1 MNVIIADSI
10 AAMNGKRKGEIK
22 MAFCRYCGKQL
33 KNGEKCNCEQSK
45 KREIEFAKEQEQLR
59 KQYYMQKQKEQNQKI
74 NNQGGVP
81 GQQPIRGNYPGGVS
95 GQQPINGNYPGGVPG
110 QQPINGNHLG
120 GVSGQQP
127 IRGNYPGGVSG
138 QQPINGNYPG
148 EVPGQ
153 QPIRGNYP
161 GGASGQ
167 QPIRGNYPGGYPG
180 QQPIN
185 GNYPGGAP
193 GQQPINGDYP
203 GQQPINGGYSGW
215 NQVPQP
221 NGNQGN
227 ISQMASGIGKRIL
240 STAVDIFRS
249 PLNAVKNLG
258 NSNSI
263 AESLI
268 ISGISMFVL
277 LIELLIACAII
288 GANLEDQIFGSVFQ
302 DMLNSVMKY
311 AILILIGMF
320 LWGLLVAGVM
330 FVVSKYLFHENIT
343 FIQTYAVIAVKTL
356 AGVILFTAYVI
367 FFIAMMYVAKI
378 FNSDIGAIIMLIV
391 MLLVIPIVMFTNF
404 IFLYGYF
411 EVLER
416 EPSVKL
422 YEILVMHIVLFII
435 SLIVGKILGYF
446 IQQAIS
452 DSLSGIGG
460 WLLSGLFS

>member
-1 MNVIIADSI
+1 MNVIVADSI
-10 AAMNGKRKGEIK
+10 AGMNGKRKGEIK

-59 KQYYMQKQKEQNQKI
+59 KQYYMQKQKEQNRKI

-81 GQQPIRGNYPGGVS
+81 GQQPIRGNYPG
-95 GQQPINGNYPGGVPG
+95 QQPINGNYPGGVPG
-110 QQPINGNHLG
+110 QQPI
-120 GVSGQQP
+120 
-127 IRGNYPGGVSG
+127 RGDYPGG
-138 QQPINGNYPG
+138 
-148 EVPGQ
+148 
-153 QPIRGNYP
+153 
-161 GGASGQ
+161 
-167 QPIRGNYPGGYPG
+167 
-180 QQPIN
+180 
-185 GNYPGGAP
+185 
-193 GQQPINGDYP
+193 YP

>member
-1 MNVIIADSI
+1 M

-81 GQQPIRGNYPGGVS
+81 GQQPIRGNYPGGAP

-127 IRGNYPGGVSG
+127 IRGNYPG
-138 QQPINGNYPG
+138 
-148 EVPGQ
+148 EV
-153 QPIRGNYP
+153 
-161 GGASGQ
+161 
-167 QPIRGNYPGGYPG
+167 PG

-356 AGVILFTAYVI
+356 AGVILFTAYII

-422 YEILVMHIVLFII
+422 YEILVMHIVLFIV

>member
-1 MNVIIADSI
+1 M

-81 GQQPIRGNYPGGVS
+81 GQQPI
-95 GQQPINGNYPGGVPG
+95 NGNY
-110 QQPINGNHLG
+110 L
-120 GVSGQQP
+120 
-127 IRGNYPGGVSG
+127 
-138 QQPINGNYPG
+138 G

-161 GGASGQ
+161 GGAPGQ
-167 QPIRGNYPGGYPG
+167 QPIRGNYPGGAPG
-180 QQPIN
+180 QQPN
-185 GNYPGGAP
+185 GNYPGGYP

-203 GQQPINGGYSGW
+203 GQQPINGCYSGW

-240 STAVDIFRS
+240 STAVDTFRS

-277 LIELLIACAII
+277 LIELLIACAIV

-367 FFIAMMYVAKI
+367 FFIAMMYVVKI

-422 YEILVMHIVLFII
+422 YEILVMHIVLFIV
-435 SLIVGKILGYF
+435 SLIVGRILGYF

-452 DSLSGIGG
+452 DSISGIGG

>member
-1 MNVIIADSI
+1 MAG
-10 AAMNGKRKGEIK
+10 MNGKRKGEIK

-74 NNQGGVP
+74 NNPGGAPGQQPISGNHLGGVP
-81 GQQPIRGNYPGGVS
+81 GQQP
-95 GQQPINGNYPGGVPG
+95 NGNYP
-110 QQPINGNHLG
+110 G

-127 IRGNYPGGVSG
+127 IRGNYPG
-138 QQPINGNYPG
+138 

-153 QPIRGNYP
+153 QPINRNHP
-161 GGASGQ
+161 GGVPGQ
-167 QPIRGNYPGGYPG
+167 QPNGNYPGGYPG
-180 QQPIN
+180 QQQIN
-185 GNYPGGAP
+185 GDYPGG
-193 GQQPINGDYP
+193 YP

-240 STAVDIFRS
+240 STAVDTFRS

-367 FFIAMMYVAKI
+367 FFIAMMYVVKI

-452 DSLSGIGG
+452 DSISGIGG
-460 WLLSGLFS
+460 WLLRGLFS

>member
-1 MNVIIADSI
+1 M

-81 GQQPIRGNYPGGVS
+81 GQQPI
-95 GQQPINGNYPGGVPG
+95 
-110 QQPINGNHLG
+110 NGNHLG
-120 GVSGQQP
+120 G
-127 IRGNYPGGVSG
+127 
-138 QQPINGNYPG
+138 
-148 EVPGQ
+148 VPGQ

-193 GQQPINGDYP
+193 GQQPINGD
-203 GQQPINGGYSGW
+203 YSGW

-356 AGVILFTAYVI
+356 AGVILFTAYII

-411 EVLER
+411 EVLKR

-422 YEILVMHIVLFII
+422 YEILVMHIVLFIV

-452 DSLSGIGG
+452 DSISGIGG

>member
-1 MNVIIADSI
+1 M

-74 NNQGGVP
+74 NNQGGVSGQQPIRGNNQGGVSGQQPIRGNYPGEVP

-95 GQQPINGNYPGGVPG
+95 GQQPI
-110 QQPINGNHLG
+110 
-120 GVSGQQP
+120 
-127 IRGNYPGGVSG
+127 
-138 QQPINGNYPG
+138 
-148 EVPGQ
+148 
-153 QPIRGNYP
+153 RGNYP
-161 GGASGQ
+161 GGAPGQ
-167 QPIRGNYPGGYPG
+167 QPINGNYPGGYPG

-185 GNYPGGAP
+185 GDYPGG
-193 GQQPINGDYP
+193 YP
-203 GQQPINGGYSGW
+203 GQQPINGGYSSW

-320 LWGLLVAGVM
+320 LWGLLVTGVM
-330 FVVSKYLFHENIT
+330 FVVSKYLFHDNIT

-356 AGVILFTAYVI
+356 AGVILFTA
-367 FFIAMMYVAKI
+367 
-378 FNSDIGAIIMLIV
+378 
-391 MLLVIPIVMFTNF
+391 
-404 IFLYGYF
+404 
-411 EVLER
+411 
-416 EPSVKL
+416 
-422 YEILVMHIVLFII
+422 
-435 SLIVGKILGYF
+435 
-446 IQQAIS
+446 
-452 DSLSGIGG
+452 
-460 WLLSGLFS
+460 

>member
-1 MNVIIADSI
+1 MNVIIADRM

-59 KQYYMQKQKEQNQKI
+59 KQYYMQKQKEQNRKI
-74 NNQGGVP
+74 NNQ
-81 GQQPIRGNYPGGVS
+81 
-95 GQQPINGNYPGGVPG
+95 GGVPG

-127 IRGNYPGGVSG
+127 IRGNYPG
-138 QQPINGNYPG
+138 
-148 EVPGQ
+148 
-153 QPIRGNYP
+153 
-161 GGASGQ
+161 
-167 QPIRGNYPGGYPG
+167 

-203 GQQPINGGYSGW
+203 GGYSGQQPINGGYSGW

>member
-1 MNVIIADSI
+1 M

-81 GQQPIRGNYPGGVS
+81 GQQPI
-95 GQQPINGNYPGGVPG
+95 
-110 QQPINGNHLG
+110 NGNHLG

-161 GGASGQ
+161 GGAPGQ
-167 QPIRGNYPGGYPG
+167 QPIRGNYPGGAPG
-180 QQPIN
+180 QQPN
-185 GNYPGGAP
+185 GNYPGGYP
-193 GQQPINGDYP
+193 GQQQINGDYP
-203 GQQPINGGYSGW
+203 GQQPINGCYSGW

-240 STAVDIFRS
+240 STAVDTFRS

-367 FFIAMMYVAKI
+367 FFIAMMYVVKI
-378 FNSDIGAIIMLIV
+378 FNSDIGTIIMLIV

-422 YEILVMHIVLFII
+422 YEILVMHIVLFIV
-435 SLIVGKILGYF
+435 SLIVGRILGYF

>member
-1 MNVIIADSI
+1 M

-59 KQYYMQKQKEQNQKI
+59 KQYYMQKQKEQNRKI

-81 GQQPIRGNYPGGVS
+81 

-161 GGASGQ
+161 G
-167 QPIRGNYPGGYPG
+167 

-193 GQQPINGDYP
+193 GQQPINGDYPGGYP

>member
-1 MNVIIADSI
+1 MS
-10 AAMNGKRKGEIK
+10 AMNGKRKGEIK

-59 KQYYMQKQKEQNQKI
+59 KQYYMQKQKEQNRKI
-74 NNQGGVP
+74 NNQ
-81 GQQPIRGNYPGGVS
+81 
-95 GQQPINGNYPGGVPG
+95 GGVPG

-356 AGVILFTAYVI
+356 AGVILFTAYII

-422 YEILVMHIVLFII
+422 YEILVMHIVLFIV
-435 SLIVGKILGYF
+435 SLIVGRILGYF

-452 DSLSGIGG
+452 DSISGIGG

>member
-1 MNVIIADSI
+1 M

-95 GQQPINGNYPGGVPG
+95 
-110 QQPINGNHLG
+110 
-120 GVSGQQP
+120 
-127 IRGNYPGGVSG
+127 
-138 QQPINGNYPG
+138 
-148 EVPGQ
+148 
-153 QPIRGNYP
+153 
-161 GGASGQ
+161 
-167 QPIRGNYPGGYPG
+167 G

-330 FVVSKYLFHENIT
+330 LQLVLLF
-343 FIQTYAVIAVKTL
+343 
-356 AGVILFTAYVI
+356 
-367 FFIAMMYVAKI
+367 
-378 FNSDIGAIIMLIV
+378 
-391 MLLVIPIVMFTNF
+391 
-404 IFLYGYF
+404 
-411 EVLER
+411 
-416 EPSVKL
+416 
-422 YEILVMHIVLFII
+422 
-435 SLIVGKILGYF
+435 
-446 IQQAIS
+446 
-452 DSLSGIGG
+452 
-460 WLLSGLFS
+460 

>member
-1 MNVIIADSI
+1 M

-59 KQYYMQKQKEQNQKI
+59 KQYYMQKQKEQNRKI
-74 NNQGGVP
+74 NNQ
-81 GQQPIRGNYPGGVS
+81 
-95 GQQPINGNYPGGVPG
+95 GGVPG

-148 EVPGQ
+148 EVPRQQPIRGNYPGGAPGQ

-161 GGASGQ
+161 GGAPGQ
-167 QPIRGNYPGGYPG
+167 QPNGNYPGGYPG
-180 QQPIN
+180 QQ
-185 GNYPGGAP
+185 
-193 GQQPINGDYP
+193 QINGDYP
-203 GQQPINGGYSGW
+203 GQQPINGCYSGW

-302 DMLNSVMKY
+302 NMLNSVMKY

-367 FFIAMMYVAKI
+367 FFIAMMYVVKI

-422 YEILVMHIVLFII
+422 YEILVMHIVLFIV
-435 SLIVGKILGYF
+435 SLIVGRILGYF

-452 DSLSGIGG
+452 DSISGIGG

>member
-1 MNVIIADSI
+1 M

-74 NNQGGVP
+74 NNPGGAP

-95 GQQPINGNYPGGVPG
+95 GQQPINRNHPGGVPG
-110 QQPINGNHLG
+110 QQPNGNYPGGAPGQQPINGNYPG
-120 GVSGQQP
+120 EVPGQQP
-127 IRGNYPGGVSG
+127 IRGNYPGG
-138 QQPINGNYPG
+138 
-148 EVPGQ
+148 VPGQ

-185 GNYPGGAP
+185 GNYQGGAP
-193 GQQPINGDYP
+193 GQQPINGC
-203 GQQPINGGYSGW
+203 YSGW

-356 AGVILFTAYVI
+356 AGVILFTAYII

-422 YEILVMHIVLFII
+422 YEILVMHIVLFIV

-452 DSLSGIGG
+452 DSISGIGG

>member
-1 MNVIIADSI
+1 M

-59 KQYYMQKQKEQNQKI
+59 KQYYMQKQKEQNRKI
-74 NNQGGVP
+74 NN
-81 GQQPIRGNYPGGVS
+81 
-95 GQQPINGNYPGGVPG
+95 PGGVPG

-127 IRGNYPGGVSG
+127 IRGNYPGGA
-138 QQPINGNYPG
+138 
-148 EVPGQ
+148 PGQ
-153 QPIRGNYP
+153 QPN
-161 GGASGQ
+161 
-167 QPIRGNYPGGYPG
+167 GNYPGGYPG

-185 GNYPGGAP
+185 GDYPGG
-193 GQQPINGDYP
+193 YP

-240 STAVDIFRS
+240 STAVDTFRS

-367 FFIAMMYVAKI
+367 FFIAMMYVVKI

-391 MLLVIPIVMFTNF
+391 TLLVIPIFMFTNF
-404 IFLYGYF
+404 IFLYGYY
-411 EVLER
+411 EILER

-422 YEILVMHIVLFII
+422 YEILVMHIALFIV

-452 DSLSGIGG
+452 DSISGIGG

>member
-1 MNVIIADSI
+1 M

-81 GQQPIRGNYPGGVS
+81 GQQPI
-95 GQQPINGNYPGGVPG
+95 
-110 QQPINGNHLG
+110 NGNHLG

-127 IRGNYPGGVSG
+127 IRGNYPGGVS
-138 QQPINGNYPG
+138 
-148 EVPGQ
+148 
-153 QPIRGNYP
+153 
-161 GGASGQ
+161 
-167 QPIRGNYPGGYPG
+167 G

-356 AGVILFTAYVI
+356 AGVILFTAYII

-422 YEILVMHIVLFII
+422 YEILVMHIVLFIV

>member
-1 MNVIIADSI
+1 M
-10 AAMNGKRKGEIK
+10 AAMNGKQKGEIK

-74 NNQGGVP
+74 NNPGGVPGQQQINGNHLGGVP
-81 GQQPIRGNYPGGVS
+81 GQQPIRGNYP
-95 GQQPINGNYPGGVPG
+95 
-110 QQPINGNHLG
+110 G

-138 QQPINGNYPG
+138 QQPINRNYPG

-153 QPIRGNYP
+153 QPN
-161 GGASGQ
+161 
-167 QPIRGNYPGGYPG
+167 GNYPGGYPG
-180 QQPIN
+180 QQQIN
-185 GNYPGGAP
+185 GDYPGG
-193 GQQPINGDYP
+193 YP

-240 STAVDIFRS
+240 STAVDTFRS

-367 FFIAMMYVAKI
+367 FFIAMMYVVKI

-422 YEILVMHIVLFII
+422 YEILVMHIVLFIV
-435 SLIVGKILGYF
+435 SLIVGRILGYF

>member
-1 MNVIIADSI
+1 MNVIVADSI
-10 AAMNGKRKGEIK
+10 AGMNGKRKGEIK

-81 GQQPIRGNYPGGVS
+81 GQQPI
-95 GQQPINGNYPGGVPG
+95 
-110 QQPINGNHLG
+110 NGNHLG

-127 IRGNYPGGVSG
+127 IRGNYQGGVSG
-138 QQPINGNYPG
+138 QQPIRGNYPG

-153 QPIRGNYP
+153 QPINRNHPGGVPGQQPNGNYP
-161 GGASGQ
+161 GGAPRQ

-185 GNYPGGAP
+185 G
-193 GQQPINGDYP
+193 
-203 GQQPINGGYSGW
+203 GYSGW
-215 NQVPQP
+215 NQLPQP

-367 FFIAMMYVAKI
+367 FFLAMMYVVKI

-452 DSLSGIGG
+452 DSISGIGG

>member
-1 MNVIIADSI
+1 M

-59 KQYYMQKQKEQNQKI
+59 KQYYMQKQKEQNRKI
-74 NNQGGVP
+74 NNQ
-81 GQQPIRGNYPGGVS
+81 
-95 GQQPINGNYPGGVPG
+95 GGVPG

-127 IRGNYPGGVSG
+127 IRGNYPGGASGQQPIRGNYPGGVSG

-148 EVPGQ
+148 EVPRQQPIRGNYPGGAPGQ

-161 GGASGQ
+161 GGAPGQ
-167 QPIRGNYPGGYPG
+167 QPNGNYPGGYPG
-180 QQPIN
+180 QQ
-185 GNYPGGAP
+185 
-193 GQQPINGDYP
+193 QINGDYP
-203 GQQPINGGYSGW
+203 GQQPINGCYSGW

-367 FFIAMMYVAKI
+367 FFIAMMYVVKI

-422 YEILVMHIVLFII
+422 YEILVMHIVLFIV
-435 SLIVGKILGYF
+435 SLIVGRILGYF
-446 IQQAIS
+446 IQQTIS

>member
-1 MNVIIADSI
+1 M

-59 KQYYMQKQKEQNQKI
+59 KQYYMQKQKEQNRKI
-74 NNQGGVP
+74 NNQ
-81 GQQPIRGNYPGGVS
+81 
-95 GQQPINGNYPGGVPG
+95 GGVPG

-127 IRGNYPGGVSG
+127 IRGNYPGGA
-138 QQPINGNYPG
+138 
-148 EVPGQ
+148 PGQ
-153 QPIRGNYP
+153 QPN
-161 GGASGQ
+161 
-167 QPIRGNYPGGYPG
+167 GNYPGGYPG
-180 QQPIN
+180 QQ
-185 GNYPGGAP
+185 
-193 GQQPINGDYP
+193 QINGDYP
-203 GQQPINGGYSGW
+203 GQQPINGCYSGW

-240 STAVDIFRS
+240 STAVDTFRS

-367 FFIAMMYVAKI
+367 FFIAMMYVVKI

-422 YEILVMHIVLFII
+422 YEILVMHIVLFIV
-435 SLIVGKILGYF
+435 SLIVGRILGYF

>member
-1 MNVIIADSI
+1 MNVIIADRM

-74 NNQGGVP
+74 NNQGGVSGQQPIRGNNQGGVSGQQPIRGNYPGEVP
-81 GQQPIRGNYPGGVS
+81 GQQPIRGNYP
-95 GQQPINGNYPGGVPG
+95 
-110 QQPINGNHLG
+110 G

-138 QQPINGNYPG
+138 QQS
-148 EVPGQ
+148 
-153 QPIRGNYP
+153 IR
-161 GGASGQ
+161 
-167 QPIRGNYPGGYPG
+167 
-180 QQPIN
+180 

-203 GQQPINGGYSGW
+203 GGYPGQQPINGGYSSW

-367 FFIAMMYVAKI
+367 FFIAMMYVVKI

-422 YEILVMHIVLFII
+422 YEILVMHIVLFIV

-452 DSLSGIGG
+452 DSISGIGG

>member
-1 MNVIIADSI
+1 MAG
-10 AAMNGKRKGEIK
+10 MNGKQKGEIK

-81 GQQPIRGNYPGGVS
+81 GQQPINGNHLGGVPGQQPIRGNYQGGVS
-95 GQQPINGNYPGGVPG
+95 GQQPINGNY
-110 QQPINGNHLG
+110 L
-120 GVSGQQP
+120 
-127 IRGNYPGGVSG
+127 
-138 QQPINGNYPG
+138 G

-161 GGASGQ
+161 GGAPGQ
-167 QPIRGNYPGGYPG
+167 QPNGNYPGGY
-180 QQPIN
+180 
-185 GNYPGGAP
+185 P

-203 GQQPINGGYSGW
+203 GQQPINGCYSGW

-367 FFIAMMYVAKI
+367 FFLAMMYVVKI

-452 DSLSGIGG
+452 DSISGIGG

>member
-1 MNVIIADSI
+1 M

-81 GQQPIRGNYPGGVS
+81 GQQPIRGNYPG
-95 GQQPINGNYPGGVPG
+95 QQPINGNYPGGVPG

-161 GGASGQ
+161 G
-167 QPIRGNYPGGYPG
+167 

-203 GQQPINGGYSGW
+203 GGYPGQQLINGGYSGW

>member
-1 MNVIIADSI
+1 M

-81 GQQPIRGNYPGGVS
+81 GQQPINGNHLGGVPGQQPIRGNYQGGVS
-95 GQQPINGNYPGGVPG
+95 GQQPINGNY
-110 QQPINGNHLG
+110 L
-120 GVSGQQP
+120 
-127 IRGNYPGGVSG
+127 
-138 QQPINGNYPG
+138 G

-161 GGASGQ
+161 GGAPGQ
-167 QPIRGNYPGGYPG
+167 QPIRGNYPGGAPG
-180 QQPIN
+180 QQPN
-185 GNYPGGAP
+185 GNYPGGYP

-203 GQQPINGGYSGW
+203 GQQPINGCYSGW

-240 STAVDIFRS
+240 STAVDTFRS

-367 FFIAMMYVAKI
+367 FFIAMMYVVKI

-416 EPSVKL
+416 EPSVIL
-422 YEILVMHIVLFII
+422 YEILVMHIVLFIV
-435 SLIVGKILGYF
+435 SLIVGRILGYF

-452 DSLSGIGG
+452 DSISGIGG

>member
-1 MNVIIADSI
+1 M

-59 KQYYMQKQKEQNQKI
+59 KQYYMQKQKEQNRKI

-81 GQQPIRGNYPGGVS
+81 GQQPI
-95 GQQPINGNYPGGVPG
+95 
-110 QQPINGNHLG
+110 
-120 GVSGQQP
+120 
-127 IRGNYPGGVSG
+127 
-138 QQPINGNYPG
+138 NGNYPG
-148 EVPGQ
+148 EVPRQ

-161 GGASGQ
+161 GGAPGQ
-167 QPIRGNYPGGYPG
+167 QPNGNYPGGYPG
-180 QQPIN
+180 QQ
-185 GNYPGGAP
+185 
-193 GQQPINGDYP
+193 QINGDYP
-203 GQQPINGGYSGW
+203 GQQPINGCYSGW

-367 FFIAMMYVAKI
+367 FFIAMMYVVKI

-422 YEILVMHIVLFII
+422 YEILVMHIVLFIV
-435 SLIVGKILGYF
+435 SLIVGRILGYF
-446 IQQAIS
+446 IQQTIS

>member
-1 MNVIIADSI
+1 M

-81 GQQPIRGNYPGGVS
+81 GQQPIRGNYPG
-95 GQQPINGNYPGGVPG
+95 QQPINGNYPGGVPG

-161 GGASGQ
+161 G
-167 QPIRGNYPGGYPG
+167 

-193 GQQPINGDYP
+193 GQQPINGDYPGGYP

-452 DSLSGIGG
+452 DSISGIGG

>member
-1 MNVIIADSI
+1 MAG
-10 AAMNGKRKGEIK
+10 MNGKQKGEIK

-74 NNQGGVP
+74 NNPGGVPGQQPINGNHLGGVP

-95 GQQPINGNYPGGVPG
+95 GQQPINRNYPGEVPGQQPNGNYPGGA
-110 QQPINGNHLG
+110 
-120 GVSGQQP
+120 
-127 IRGNYPGGVSG
+127 
-138 QQPINGNYPG
+138 
-148 EVPGQ
+148 PGQ

-161 GGASGQ
+161 GGAPGQ
-167 QPIRGNYPGGYPG
+167 QQINGDYPGG
-180 QQPIN
+180 
-185 GNYPGGAP
+185 
-193 GQQPINGDYP
+193 YP

-367 FFIAMMYVAKI
+367 FFLAMMYVVKI

-452 DSLSGIGG
+452 DSISGIGG

>member
-1 MNVIIADSI
+1 M

-95 GQQPINGNYPGGVPG
+95 
-110 QQPINGNHLG
+110 
-120 GVSGQQP
+120 
-127 IRGNYPGGVSG
+127 
-138 QQPINGNYPG
+138 
-148 EVPGQ
+148 
-153 QPIRGNYP
+153 
-161 GGASGQ
+161 
-167 QPIRGNYPGGYPG
+167 G

>member
-1 MNVIIADSI
+1 M

-81 GQQPIRGNYPGGVS
+81 GQQPI
-95 GQQPINGNYPGGVPG
+95 
-110 QQPINGNHLG
+110 
-120 GVSGQQP
+120 
-127 IRGNYPGGVSG
+127 
-138 QQPINGNYPG
+138 
-148 EVPGQ
+148 
-153 QPIRGNYP
+153 
-161 GGASGQ
+161 
-167 QPIRGNYPGGYPG
+167 
-180 QQPIN
+180 
-185 GNYPGGAP
+185 
-193 GQQPINGDYP
+193 NGDYP
-203 GQQPINGGYSGW
+203 GQQPINGCYSGW

-240 STAVDIFRS
+240 STAVDTFRS

-367 FFIAMMYVAKI
+367 FFIAMMYVVKI

-422 YEILVMHIVLFII
+422 YEILVMHIVLFIV
-435 SLIVGKILGYF
+435 SLIVGRILGYF

-452 DSLSGIGG
+452 DSISGIGG

>member
-1 MNVIIADSI
+1 M

-81 GQQPIRGNYPGGVS
+81 GQQPIRGNYPG
-95 GQQPINGNYPGGVPG
+95 

-161 GGASGQ
+161 G
-167 QPIRGNYPGGYPG
+167 
-180 QQPIN
+180 
-185 GNYPGGAP
+185 
-193 GQQPINGDYP
+193 QQPINGDYPGGYP

>member
-1 MNVIIADSI
+1 MNVIVADSI
-10 AAMNGKRKGEIK
+10 AGMNGKRKGEIK

-33 KNGEKCNCEQSK
+33 KNCEKCNCEQSK

-81 GQQPIRGNYPGGVS
+81 GQQPINGNHLGGEL
-95 GQQPINGNYPGGVPG
+95 GQQPIRGNY
-110 QQPINGNHLG
+110 QG

-127 IRGNYPGGVSG
+127 IRGNYPG
-138 QQPINGNYPG
+138 

-153 QPIRGNYP
+153 QPINRNHPGGVPGQQPNGNYP
-161 GGASGQ
+161 GGAPRQ

-185 GNYPGGAP
+185 G
-193 GQQPINGDYP
+193 
-203 GQQPINGGYSGW
+203 GYSGW
-215 NQVPQP
+215 NQLPQP

-367 FFIAMMYVAKI
+367 FFLAMMYVVKI

-452 DSLSGIGG
+452 DSISGIGG

>member
-1 MNVIIADSI
+1 M

-59 KQYYMQKQKEQNQKI
+59 KQYYMQKQKEQNRKI

-81 GQQPIRGNYPGGVS
+81 GQQPIRGN
-95 GQQPINGNYPGGVPG
+95 
-110 QQPINGNHLG
+110 
-120 GVSGQQP
+120 
-127 IRGNYPGGVSG
+127 
-138 QQPINGNYPG
+138 
-148 EVPGQ
+148 
-153 QPIRGNYP
+153 
-161 GGASGQ
+161 
-167 QPIRGNYPGGYPG
+167 YPG

-203 GQQPINGGYSGW
+203 GGYSGQQPINGGYSGW

>member
-1 MNVIIADSI
+1 M

-74 NNQGGVP
+74 NNQGGVSGQQPIRGNNQGGVSGQQPIRGNYPGEVP

-95 GQQPINGNYPGGVPG
+95 GQQPINGNYPGG
-110 QQPINGNHLG
+110 
-120 GVSGQQP
+120 
-127 IRGNYPGGVSG
+127 
-138 QQPINGNYPG
+138 
-148 EVPGQ
+148 
-153 QPIRGNYP
+153 
-161 GGASGQ
+161 
-167 QPIRGNYPGGYPG
+167 
-180 QQPIN
+180 
-185 GNYPGGAP
+185 AP
-193 GQQPINGDYP
+193 GQQPINGDYPGGYP

-311 AILILIGMF
+311 AILIGMF

-356 AGVILFTAYVI
+356 AGVILFTAYII

-422 YEILVMHIVLFII
+422 YEILVMHIVLFIV

-452 DSLSGIGG
+452 DSISGIGG

>member
-1 MNVIIADSI
+1 M

-81 GQQPIRGNYPGGVS
+81 GQQPI
-95 GQQPINGNYPGGVPG
+95 NGNHLGGVPG
-110 QQPINGNHLG
+110 QQPI
-120 GVSGQQP
+120 
-127 IRGNYPGGVSG
+127 RGNYQGGVSG

-161 GGASGQ
+161 G
-167 QPIRGNYPGGYPG
+167 

-193 GQQPINGDYP
+193 GQQPINGDYPGGYP

-343 FIQTYAVIAVKTL
+343 FIQTYAVIAVKTF
-356 AGVILFTAYVI
+356 AGVILFTAYII

-422 YEILVMHIVLFII
+422 YEILVMHIVLFIV

-452 DSLSGIGG
+452 DSISGIGG
-460 WLLSGLFS
+460 WLLRGLFS

>member
-1 MNVIIADSI
+1 
-10 AAMNGKRKGEIK
+10 

-74 NNQGGVP
+74 NNQGGVSGQQPIRGNNQGGVSGQQPIRGNYPGEVP
-81 GQQPIRGNYPGGVS
+81 GQQPIRGNYP
-95 GQQPINGNYPGGVPG
+95 
-110 QQPINGNHLG
+110 G

-138 QQPINGNYPG
+138 QQS
-148 EVPGQ
+148 
-153 QPIRGNYP
+153 IR
-161 GGASGQ
+161 
-167 QPIRGNYPGGYPG
+167 
-180 QQPIN
+180 

-193 GQQPINGDYP
+193 GQQPINGD
-203 GQQPINGGYSGW
+203 YSGW

-356 AGVILFTAYVI
+356 AGVILFTAYII

-422 YEILVMHIVLFII
+422 YEILVMHIVLFIV

-452 DSLSGIGG
+452 DSISGIGG

>member
-1 MNVIIADSI
+1 M
-10 AAMNGKRKGEIK
+10 
-22 MAFCRYCGKQL
+22 
-33 KNGEKCNCEQSK
+33 
-45 KREIEFAKEQEQLR
+45 
-59 KQYYMQKQKEQNQKI
+59 
-74 NNQGGVP
+74 
-81 GQQPIRGNYPGGVS
+81 
-95 GQQPINGNYPGGVPG
+95 
-110 QQPINGNHLG
+110 
-120 GVSGQQP
+120 
-127 IRGNYPGGVSG
+127 
-138 QQPINGNYPG
+138 
-148 EVPGQ
+148 
-153 QPIRGNYP
+153 
-161 GGASGQ
+161 
-167 QPIRGNYPGGYPG
+167 
-180 QQPIN
+180 
-185 GNYPGGAP
+185 
-193 GQQPINGDYP
+193 
-203 GQQPINGGYSGW
+203 
-215 NQVPQP
+215 PQP

-227 ISQMASGIGKRIL
+227 ISQMVSGIGKRIL
-240 STAVDIFRS
+240 STAVDTFRS

-277 LIELLIACAII
+277 LIELLIECAII

-302 DMLNSVMKY
+302 NMLNSVMKY

-367 FFIAMMYVAKI
+367 FFIAMMYVVKI

-422 YEILVMHIVLFII
+422 YEILVMHIVLFIV
-435 SLIVGKILGYF
+435 SLIVGRILGYF

-452 DSLSGIGG
+452 DSISGIGG

>member
-1 MNVIIADSI
+1 M

-81 GQQPIRGNYPGGVS
+81 GQQPIRGNYPG
-95 GQQPINGNYPGGVPG
+95 
-110 QQPINGNHLG
+110 
-120 GVSGQQP
+120 
-127 IRGNYPGGVSG
+127 
-138 QQPINGNYPG
+138 

-161 GGASGQ
+161 GEVPGQ
-167 QPIRGNYPGGYPG
+167 QSIRGNYPGGYPG

-185 GNYPGGAP
+185 GNYQGGAP

-203 GQQPINGGYSGW
+203 GGYPGQQPINGGYSSW

-320 LWGLLVAGVM
+320 LWGCLLQ
-330 FVVSKYLFHENIT
+330 E
-343 FIQTYAVIAVKTL
+343 
-356 AGVILFTAYVI
+356 
-367 FFIAMMYVAKI
+367 
-378 FNSDIGAIIMLIV
+378 
-391 MLLVIPIVMFTNF
+391 
-404 IFLYGYF
+404 
-411 EVLER
+411 
-416 EPSVKL
+416 
-422 YEILVMHIVLFII
+422 
-435 SLIVGKILGYF
+435 
-446 IQQAIS
+446 
-452 DSLSGIGG
+452 
-460 WLLSGLFS
+460 

>member
-1 MNVIIADSI
+1 M

-81 GQQPIRGNYPGGVS
+81 GQQPI
-95 GQQPINGNYPGGVPG
+95 
-110 QQPINGNHLG
+110 NGNHLG
-120 GVSGQQP
+120 GVSGQQQSN
-127 IRGNYPGGVSG
+127 GNYPGGV
-138 QQPINGNYPG
+138 
-148 EVPGQ
+148 
-153 QPIRGNYP
+153 
-161 GGASGQ
+161 SGQ

-185 GNYPGGAP
+185 GNYPGEVP
-193 GQQPINGDYP
+193 GQQPNGNYPGGAP

-240 STAVDIFRS
+240 STAVDTFRS

-367 FFIAMMYVAKI
+367 FFIAMMYVVKI

-452 DSLSGIGG
+452 DSISGIGG
-460 WLLSGLFS
+460 WLLRGLFS

>member
-1 MNVIIADSI
+1 M

-81 GQQPIRGNYPGGVS
+81 GQQPINGNHLGGVPGQQPIRGNYQGGVS
-95 GQQPINGNYPGGVPG
+95 GQQPINGNY
-110 QQPINGNHLG
+110 L
-120 GVSGQQP
+120 
-127 IRGNYPGGVSG
+127 
-138 QQPINGNYPG
+138 G

-161 GGASGQ
+161 GGAPGQ
-167 QPIRGNYPGGYPG
+167 QPIRGNYPGGAPG
-180 QQPIN
+180 QQPN
-185 GNYPGGAP
+185 GNYPGGYP

-203 GQQPINGGYSGW
+203 GQQPINGCYSGW

-240 STAVDIFRS
+240 STAVDTFRS

-367 FFIAMMYVAKI
+367 FFIAMMYVVKI

-422 YEILVMHIVLFII
+422 YEILVMHIVLFTV
-435 SLIVGKILGYF
+435 SLIVGRILGYF

-452 DSLSGIGG
+452 DSISGIGG

>member
-1 MNVIIADSI
+1 MAG
-10 AAMNGKRKGEIK
+10 MNGKQKGEIK

-74 NNQGGVP
+74 NN
-81 GQQPIRGNYPGGVS
+81 
-95 GQQPINGNYPGGVPG
+95 PGGVPG
-110 QQPINGNHLG
+110 QQPINGNHLGGVPGQQPIRGNYPG

-138 QQPINGNYPG
+138 QQPINRNYPG
-148 EVPGQ
+148 EVPGQQPNGNYPGGAPGQ

-161 GGASGQ
+161 GGAPGQ
-167 QPIRGNYPGGYPG
+167 QQINGDYPGGYPG

-185 GNYPGGAP
+185 GC
-193 GQQPINGDYP
+193 
-203 GQQPINGGYSGW
+203 YSGW

-356 AGVILFTAYVI
+356 AGVILFTAYII

-422 YEILVMHIVLFII
+422 YEILVMHIVLFIV

-452 DSLSGIGG
+452 DSISGIGG